1 MLQFNKDIVSEP
13 LEVSQATVL
22 EQNDLEIVI
31 SGEMVTSANIPELMA
46 RMHALT

>member
-22 EQNDLEIVI
+22 EENDLEIVI
-31 SGEMVTSANIPELMA
+31 SGEMVTSVNISELMA